1 MSSTSSP
8 VIQLSNRRSEE
19 ESTPKRGLTSIDAA
33 MDYLG
38 DDDYPPPPPPQ
49 SQFMQPTAPPPS
61 LPAYTTDPYNGMPP
75 PSTGEYPDLQ
85 QLMQACQDHARLH
98 GYACVTASNNYKRG
112 IAYVRCDRGGDYVNH
127 WKLTDETRVRKNRK
141 KRLVGCKWKARAK
154 RNSTGTW
161 VLTMMEDK
169 HNGHDPSGDAT
180 NHPSL
185 RQLPAEA
192 VEEARQAF
200 KAGRSP
206 KQVLELLQQQYN
218 PAVTAQ
224 DVYNLK
230 AKINRIDNS
239 ATASPLTSRTEADIP
254 TDPSLHMQSS
264 TQTLLPGSPH
274 PLNGVVSAA
283 HKCQCTCC
291 DH

>member
-8 VIQLSNRRSEE
+8 VIQLSNQRPTEE
-19 ESTPKRGLTSIDAA
+19 NTLREGLTSTSPA

-38 DDDYPPPPPPQ
+38 EDEYPPPPQPQ
-49 SQFMQPTAPPPS
+49 SQFVQTAAPIAS
-61 LPAYTTDPYNGMPP
+61 LSAYTTDPYNGMPP
-75 PSTGEYPDLQ
+75 PPTGEYSDLQ
-85 QLMQACQDHARLH
+85 QLMHACQDHARRH

-154 RNSTGTW
+154 RNATGGW
-161 VLTMMEDK
+161 VLTIMEDK

-192 VEEARQAF
+192 VEEAREAF
-200 KAGRSP
+200 KAKRSP

-239 ATASPLTSRTEADIP
+239 TTTTSALTSRTEADIP
-254 TDPSLHMQSS
+254 TDPSLQMQSS
-264 TQTLLPGSPH
+264 YQPFTISEYTP
-274 PLNGVVSAA
+274 N
-283 HKCQCTCC
+283 
-291 DH
+291 

>member
-1 MSSTSSP
+1 MSSIAECP
-8 VIQLSNRRSEE
+8 RHQVLSYSYQIESQKRRIGTRERE
-19 ESTPKRGLTSIDAA
+19 LTSIRSA

-38 DDDYPPPPPPQ
+38 EDEYPPPTSPSP
-49 SQFMQPTAPPPS
+49 SQFVQPTGPHPT
-61 LPAYTTDPYNGMPP
+61 LTAYNTDPYNGMPP
-75 PSTGEYPDLQ
+75 PPTGEYPDLQ
-85 QLMQACQDHARLH
+85 SLMQACQDHARLH

-154 RNSTGTW
+154 RNATGSW

-180 NHPSL
+180 SHPSL
-185 RQLPAEA
+185 RQLPTHAL
-192 VEEARQAF
+192 EEARAAF

-239 ATASPLTSRTEADIP
+239 ATASTLTSRTETDIP
-254 TDPSLHMQSS
+254 TDPSLQMQGSYKS
-264 TQTLLPGSPH
+264 LPIFIGSR
-274 PLNGVVSAA
+274 G
-283 HKCQCTCC
+283 
-291 DH
+291 

>member
-8 VIQLSNRRSEE
+8 VIQLSNPRPHEE
-19 ESTPKRGLTSIDAA
+19 NTLRIRLPKHTPA

-38 DDDYPPPPPPQ
+38 EDDYPPPPPSSESLFIPAA
-49 SQFMQPTAPPPS
+49 APPPS
-61 LPAYTTDPYNGMPP
+61 LAAYTTDPYNGMPP
-75 PSTGEYPDLQ
+75 PPTGEYPDLQ
-85 QLMQACQDHARLH
+85 QLMNACQDHARLH

-154 RNSTGTW
+154 RNALGNW

-185 RQLPAEA
+185 RQLPAAA
-192 VEEARQAF
+192 VEEARLAF
-200 KAGRSP
+200 KAKRSP
-206 KQVLELLQQQYN
+206 KQVLELLQQRYN

-239 ATASPLTSRTEADIP
+239 ATASALTSRTEPDIP
-254 TDPSLHMQSS
+254 TDPALQLHSPYQF
-264 TQTLLPGSPH
+264 LLIFGYVLS
-274 PLNGVVSAA
+274 
-283 HKCQCTCC
+283 
-291 DH
+291 

>member
-75 PSTGEYPDLQ
+75 PPTGEYPDLQ

-154 RNSTGTW
+154 RNSTGSW
-161 VLTMMEDK
+161 VLNMMEDK

-274 PLNGVVSAA
+274 ILNGVVSAA

>member
-1 MSSTSSP
+1 
-8 VIQLSNRRSEE
+8 
-19 ESTPKRGLTSIDAA
+19 

-38 DDDYPPPPPPQ
+38 EDDYPPPPPPDQ
-49 SQFMQPTAPPPS
+49 SLFIPNAAPPS
-61 LPAYTTDPYNGMPP
+61 LPAYNADPYNGMPP
-75 PSTGEYPDLQ
+75 PPIGEYPDLQ
-85 QLMQACQDHARLH
+85 QLMQACQDHARRH

-154 RNSTGTW
+154 RNGMGNW

-185 RQLPAEA
+185 RQLPAVA
-192 VEEARQAF
+192 VEEARNAF
-200 KAGRSP
+200 KAGKSP
-206 KQVLELLQQQYN
+206 KQVLESLQQQYN

-239 ATASPLTSRTEADIP
+239 ATASTLTSRTETDIP
-254 TDPSLHMQSS
+254 TDPSLQMQSS
-264 TQTLLPGSPH
+264 SQLLLIFKYTLS
-274 PLNGVVSAA
+274 
-283 HKCQCTCC
+283 
-291 DH
+291 

>member
-1 MSSTSSP
+1 MPRLDAWHSVEKKKTLNVLDIKSCHTAIKSKAY
-8 VIQLSNRRSEE
+8 E
-19 ESTPKRGLTSIDAA
+19 KRIRQKIRLTKIRQA

-38 DDDYPPPPPPQ
+38 EDDYPPQ
-49 SQFMQPTAPPPS
+49 SSDSLFITNGAPPPS

-75 PSTGEYPDLQ
+75 PPTGEYPDLQ
-85 QLMQACQDHARLH
+85 QLMNACQNHARLH

-154 RNSTGTW
+154 RNAVGNW

-180 NHPSL
+180 HHPSL
-185 RQLPAEA
+185 RQLPPAA
-192 VEEARQAF
+192 VEDARQAF
-200 KAGRSP
+200 KAKRSP

-230 AKINRIDNS
+230 AKINRVDNA
-239 ATASPLTSRTEADIP
+239 ATTPTLTSRTDPDIP
-254 TDPSLHMQSS
+254 TDPSLQLQRS
-264 TQTLLPGSPH
+264 
-274 PLNGVVSAA
+274 
-283 HKCQCTCC
+283 
-291 DH
+291 

>member
-1 MSSTSSP
+1 
-8 VIQLSNRRSEE
+8 
-19 ESTPKRGLTSIDAA
+19 

-38 DDDYPPPPPPQ
+38 EDDYPPPPPPQ
-49 SQFMQPTAPPPS
+49 SQFIQTTAPPPS
-61 LPAYTTDPYNGMPP
+61 LSAYTTDPYNGMPP
-75 PSTGEYPDLQ
+75 PPTGEYSDLQ
-85 QLMQACQDHARLH
+85 QLMHACQDHARRH

-154 RNSTGTW
+154 RNGAGNW
-161 VLTMMEDK
+161 VLTMMEEK

-192 VEEARQAF
+192 IEEARQAF
-200 KAGRSP
+200 KASRSP

-239 ATASPLTSRTEADIP
+239 ATASTLTSRTEADIP
-254 TDPSLHMQSS
+254 TDPSLQMQSS
-264 TQTLLPGSPH
+264 NQNLIPGSPH
-274 PLNGVVSAA
+274 PTLNGAGSAY
-283 HKCQCTCC
+283 KCECTCC